1 LANDTRFNA
10 VRDWAACTTATI
22 VWPKDVQF
30 GSSFEA
36 EPRPR
41 RDDIN
46 SVRRSLL
53 TLSGPSIHGPV
64 INQGFFRRF
73 QRKEAALHFGE
84 AQPTLLCEW
93 PCTNPYNI
101 GDDECFRDS
110 GYKLDASGNAPPA
123 VRERLGDDEEAENV
137 QCEEQQQS

>member
-1 LANDTRFNA
+1 VPSPQRVRVRARFNA

-30 GSSFEA
+30 GSSFEG

-53 TLSGPSIHGPV
+53 TLSGPSIPGPV
-64 INQGFFRRF
+64 INQGFLRRF
-73 QRKEAALHFGE
+73 QRKDAALHFGE
-84 AQPTLLCEW
+84 AQQYYRFRCRKIAAFHSAQVSLQKRLLSW
-93 PCTNPYNI
+93 FL
-101 GDDECFRDS
+101 G
-110 GYKLDASGNAPPA
+110 
-123 VRERLGDDEEAENV
+123 RERYK
-137 QCEEQQQS
+137 